1 MALGACQ
8 RIIEMT
14 WNEGNRIKYVHAN
27 PSGIVPHELN
37 LDTIFIRGR
46 GDLLQY
52 HRSVRH
58 GQPCGLDGKMTTGTD
73 SSTINRKRFSQ
84 SN

>member
-14 WNEGNRIKYVHAN
+14 RDEGNRIKYIHTN
-27 PSGIVPHELN
+27 PSGIVPPELN

-46 GDLLQY
+46 GDLVQY
-52 HRSVRH
+52 QSVRH
-58 GQPCGLDGKMTTGTD
+58 SQPCGLDGKMTAGTD